1 MKKTSCAIVFLCVLL
16 LGSCTAPTQDP
27 ELPTD
32 DCAQITNP
40 TTEEKSDVT
49 QLSTEENTLET
60 IDTEVYPNTV
70 YAHLSSEDVDTHI
83 NSLDI
88 ELPFNL
94 VSGLFIA
101 EAVEYSMITE
111 TNKADKAFSVA
122 DMDYS
127 LPYDH
132 SLLSSVSH
140 APSYDVYTDESER
153 ISCKVAHDGT
163 LLQFYNSNLY
173 RGSSQTGISD
183 ENARLIA
190 DAFIA
195 ENYPS
200 IDIGAYTVT
209 VQTSPG
215 DSIQTTFTMIVYH
228 RVFHEYTINE
238 SIMIV
243 INSDGKISSVT
254 TDNLGVCDRYGIIT
268 DTRIAE
274 LREQLIN
281 SIICVGHHPI
291 NFKECVMLG
300 SDGNLYMYMLANGWT
315 FNEQGMIDENS
326 QEITVTYYV
335 RLDP

>member
-1 MKKTSCAIVFLCVLL
+1 MKKPSCIIVFLCVLL
-16 LGSCTAPTQDP
+16 LGSCTAPTQSS
-27 ELPTD
+27 EHPTD
-32 DCAQITNP
+32 EHTQITNSN
-40 TTEEKSDVT
+40 TEEKSDVA
-49 QLSTEENTLET
+49 QSSTEENTLET
-60 IDTEVYPNTV
+60 IDAEAYPNTV

-83 NSLDI
+83 ESLDK
-88 ELPFNL
+88 ELPFDL

-101 EAVEYSMITE
+101 ETVEYSMITE

-132 SLLSSVSH
+132 SLLSSASH

-190 DAFIA
+190 DAFVT

-200 IDIGAYTVT
+200 IDIEAYTVT

-215 DSIQTTFTMIVYH
+215 DSVQPTFTMIVYH

-254 TDNLGVCDRYGIIT
+254 TDNLGVCDRYGNIT

-281 SIICVGHHPI
+281 SIVYVGLLPI
-291 NFKECVMLG
+291 NFKEHITLG

-326 QEITVTYYV
+326 QEITVTYYI

>member
-1 MKKTSCAIVFLCVLL
+1 MKKTICVIVFLCVIFLV
-16 LGSCTAPTQDP
+16 SCTAPTQGSEP
-27 ELPTD
+27 STD
-32 DCAQITNP
+32 DFTQITRPN
-40 TTEEKSDVT
+40 TEEGTDVT
-49 QLSTEENTLET
+49 QAITEEITLGTNDVEA
-60 IDTEVYPNTV
+60 YPDIV

-83 NSLDI
+83 ESLDK
-88 ELPFNL
+88 ELPFDL
-94 VSGLFIA
+94 VSGLFITNTI
-101 EAVEYSMITE
+101 EYSVITE
-111 TNKADKAFSVA
+111 TNKADKAFSIA
-122 DMDYS
+122 DMDYT

-163 LLQFYNSNLY
+163 LLQFYNSNLH

-190 DAFIA
+190 DAFVT

-200 IDIGAYTVT
+200 IDIEAYTVT

-215 DSIQTTFTMIVYH
+215 DYVQSTFTMIVYH

-254 TDNLGVCDRYGIIT
+254 TDNFGVCDRYGKIT

-281 SIICVGHHPI
+281 SIVYVGLLPI
-291 NFKECVMLG
+291 NSKEHITLG
-300 SDGNLYMYMLANGWT
+300 SDGNLYMYMHANGRT

-326 QEITVTYYV
+326 QEIWVTYYI
-335 RLDP
+335 RLDS